1 MQHLQSLRIWLST
14 IDQYWHKETWTNAGE
29 GHPVTGWRSTR
40 TRSQLL
46 SIPTVGKK
54 PPLGMA
60 MLRLPTIFPLRVKN
74 TCGTNPM
81 AYATTVSTW
90 LLVQRVQ
97 EMKIK
102 NLKVRVLFYI
112 TTKRW
117 KVCTPGGVRARKWE
131 KDRERDRHGE
141 KERDRQRERER
152 EKKMFAWVCV
162 RMRSSYGMSMCLNR
176 VRFSLYLCSN
186 EVCPCLLLESGL
198 HKSVEQWDL
207 PTPVL
212 SYPLSC
218 HHDI

>member
-14 IDQYWHKETWTNAGE
+14 IDQCWHKETCTNAGE

-81 AYATTVSTW
+81 AYATTISTW
-90 LLVQRVQ
+90 LLVQRLQ

-117 KVCTPGGVRARKWE
+117 KVCTPGGVRARE
-131 KDRERDRHGE
+131 KKTGRER
-141 KERDRQRERER
+141 ERKTDMGRKRGIDTERER
-152 EKKMFAWVCV
+152 EKKVCL
-162 RMRSSYGMSMCLNR
+162 G
-176 VRFSLYLCSN
+176 LC
-186 EVCPCLLLESGL
+186 
-198 HKSVEQWDL
+198 
-207 PTPVL
+207 
-212 SYPLSC
+212 
-218 HHDI
+218 